1 MRAAL
6 IQMPVLPD
14 KLKNIQTACGK
25 IREAA
30 ENGADFAVGGAFS
43 CKYLVFPVSG

>member
-1 MRAAL
+1 MRIAL

-14 KLKNIQTACGK
+14 KGKNIQTACGK

-30 ENGADFAVGGAFS
+30 KNGADFAVLPEMF
-43 CKYLVFPVSG
+43 CCP